1 MKTFIVVVL
10 LVAAILVLL
19 AMHSALEMNKEN
31 PEEFRKKFQEC
42 LDATYA
48 KYGGVIDSHLIVV
61 EQVKKICIVII
72 TLCIIALIF

>member
-10 LVAAILVLL
+10 LVVASLVLL
-19 AMHSALEMNKEN
+19 AMLSALEMNKEN
-31 PEEFRKKFQEC
+31 PEDFRKRFQES

-48 KYGGVIDSHLIVV
+48 KHGGVIDSYLIVV
-61 EQVKKICIVII
+61 EQIKKICIVII